1 MTVSRPRIIRCSR
14 GVVGWGKRLRCLFFF
29 SSRRRHT
36 ILQGDW
42 SSDVCSS
49 DLSDTVAKSAPD
61 GYTLLAGS
69 SGPISINPIVQ
80 RVPYD
85 PEQAFAPVSL
95 IATVPYVLVR
105 SEERRVGKEC
115 RSRWSPYH

>member
-1 MTVSRPRIIRCSR
+1 MVLLVLPDPRC
-14 GVVGWGKRLRCLFFF
+14 GWLGAFPMIFFF

-36 ILQGDW
+36 RLQGDW

-49 DLSDTVAKSAPD
+49 DLSDARSLSAAPNALPPCPLNREVTCPMVTP
-61 GYTLLAGS
+61 GYH
-69 SGPISINPIVQ
+69 V
-80 RVPYD
+80 
-85 PEQAFAPVSL
+85 F
-95 IATVPYVLVR
+95 R